1 MSPGRVAEPDAPAAP
16 VHKAL
21 RPAYMGYALGLL
33 CLTQAF
39 NIGDRMVIGI
49 VQEPIKLEFGLS
61 DFQLGLLGGPAFAIL
76 YSLMTIPIARIA
88 DRANRIAIVS
98 IALGVWSALTATC
111 GLASSYVQLLMARI
125 GISMGEAG
133 AAAPSLSYISDLF
146 PPARRGTAMA
156 IFAIGGPLG
165 ALMATVI
172 GGRIAQDHGWRATF
186 LCFGAAGLIAALL
199 IRLTLREV
207 RHAGERR
214 DTVSFGAALRALS
227 GRRSY
232 IHVCMGGVFAGFCAN
247 FITQYMASFLIRVHA
262 LSLAEASL
270 VVGLASGVFG
280 MIGAFSGGYLSDRI
294 ARKRPGRRTIVVAVA
309 FAIAAFAY
317 AGAFWA
323 PLGVALPLLMLASMC
338 MNTYPGVSYAVAS
351 EVASPAMRATAIAIF
366 TLAGN
371 LLGYAL
377 GPPTLGAISD
387 MVAGWE
393 ATRLG
398 LDPAR
403 CVAEPLFALCV
414 QSRGF
419 GLRTALSI
427 AGLLFLGGSLHY
439 GLASRSLERDLV
451 D

>member
-1 MSPGRVAEPDAPAAP
+1 MNISPGRVAEAPPERA
-16 VHKAL
+16 AL
-21 RPAYMGYALGLL
+21 RPAYMGYALLLL

-61 DFQLGLLGGPAFAIL
+61 DFELGLLGGPAFAIL
-76 YSLMTIPIARIA
+76 YSLMSIPIARIA
-88 DRANRIAIVS
+88 DRTNRITIVS
-98 IALGVWSALTATC
+98 LALGLWSALTATC
-111 GLASSYVQLLMARI
+111 GLASSYAQLLMARI

-133 AAAPSLSYISDLF
+133 GVAPSLSYISDLF
-146 PPARRGTAMA
+146 PQARRGTAMA
-156 IFAIGGPLG
+156 VFAIGGPLG
-165 ALMATVI
+165 ALLATMI
-172 GGRIAQDHGWRATF
+172 GRRIAQDHGWRATF
-186 LCFGAAGLIAALL
+186 LCFGAGGMAVALL
-199 IRLTLREV
+199 IGLTLREV
-207 RHAGERR
+207 RQAGERR
-214 DTVSFGAALRALS
+214 GTVSFGAALRSLS
-227 GRRSY
+227 GRKSY
-232 IHVCMGGVFAGFCAN
+232 IHVCMGGVVAGFCAN
-247 FITQYMASFLIRVHA
+247 FITQYMASFFIRVHG
-262 LSLAEASL
+262 LSLAQASM

-280 MIGAFSGGYLSDRI
+280 MAGAFSGGYLSDRI
-294 ARKRPGRRTIVVAVA
+294 ARRRPGGRTIVVSAA

-323 PLGVALPLLMLASMC
+323 PLAFAIPLLMLASLC

-351 EVASPAMRATAIAIF
+351 GVASPAMRATAIAIF

-393 ATRLG
+393 AARLG
-398 LDPAR
+398 IDHAR
-403 CVAEPLFALCV
+403 CVAEPLFAPCV

-427 AGLLFLGGSLHY
+427 AGLLLLGGSLHY
-439 GLASRSLERDLV
+439 GLASRSLARDLV